1 MAASSFIESAADFD
15 RLVRLGETPE
25 SRYLEFKRD
34 LDRWAAQDAQV
45 RREGQKEF
53 CRDVSQF
60 ANAWGGCL
68 LIGVD
73 EGRVGPSRVAMAV
86 RGVDDFDGRRVWM
99 EQAIANFL
107 VPDSFRVP
115 INRVI
120 LGGHTIVAVN
130 VDPSERLVTLWDT
143 QLQTTEC
150 VRRTNHGR
158 EHLHPDEMELFAMNT
173 RRAAQIMF
181 RRVIDE
187 TPANGGVWQVE
198 LTSGIWTDSHRPMG
212 DPQLYQRVPA
222 EITLGPH
229 GEHHFELRARPSN
242 EALARLSTPTVRIPY
257 GLLREAWTTTDGKIG
272 LFLHVR
278 VVLRKTE
285 ISLEPF

>member
-1 MAASSFIESAADFD
+1 MPFPTSIETAADFE
-15 RLVRLGETPE
+15 RLVQLGQTPE
-25 SRYLEFKRD
+25 SRSLEFKRD
-34 LDRWAAQDAQV
+34 LDRWAAQDAEV
-45 RREGQKEF
+45 RRQGQKEF

-68 LIGVD
+68 LIGID
-73 EGRVGPSRVAMAV
+73 EGRVGPVRVATAV
-86 RGVDDFDGRRVWM
+86 RGVDDFDGRRAWM
-99 EQAIANFL
+99 EQAMTNFL

-115 INRVI
+115 IHPVVI
-120 LGGHTIVAVN
+120 GGQTIISVCVT
-130 VDPSERLVTLWDT
+130 PSERLVTLWDS
-143 QLQTTEC
+143 QLQMTEC

-181 RRVIDE
+181 RRVLDE
-187 TPANGGVWQVE
+187 TPAKGGVWHVD
-198 LTSGIWTDSHRPMG
+198 LTSGVWTDTQRPAG
-212 DPQLYQRVPA
+212 DPQLLQRVPA

-229 GEHHFELRARPSN
+229 TAHHFELRVKPVN

-257 GLLREAWTTTDGKIG
+257 GLLREAWTTSDGRVG

-278 VVLRKTE
+278 VVQRKSE
-285 ISLEPF
+285 VSLEPF